1 MVTLSPQKRMASKML
16 KIGSSRVW
24 MDPKSIDDISE
35 AVTRE
40 DVRKLIKRNVIQK
53 KTAKSNSRSR
63 FRAAKAQRDKG
74 RRKGQGSRK
83 GTRNAREP
91 RKDRWVKNVRSMRKA
106 IREMRDS
113 GKLSKKDYRKL
124 YSQIKGGV
132 FHNKSALITH
142 LKDSGLLKGD

>member
-1 MVTLSPQKRMASKML
+1 MVTLSPQKRMASDIL
-16 KIGSSRVW
+16 KIGGSRVW

-53 KTAKSNSRSR
+53 KQAKSNSRSR
-63 FRAAKAQRDKG
+63 FRVAKAQRDKG

-91 RKDRWVKNVRSMRKA
+91 KKDRWVKNVRSMR
-106 IREMRDS
+106 RSLRDLRDN
-113 GKLSKKDYRKL
+113 GKLSKKDYRRL

-132 FHNKSALITH
+132 FHNKSALISH
-142 LKDSGLLKGD
+142 LKDAGLLKGD